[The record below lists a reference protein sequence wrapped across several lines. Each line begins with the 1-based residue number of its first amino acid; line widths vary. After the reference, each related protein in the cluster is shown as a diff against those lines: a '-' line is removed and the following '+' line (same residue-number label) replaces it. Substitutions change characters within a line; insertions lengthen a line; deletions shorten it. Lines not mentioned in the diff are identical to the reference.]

1 MPDKPPSALR
11 AILFAD
17 AAEYTR
23 HVQAQEQ
30 VTLDYMERC
39 FAVFRDLAG
48 AHGGEVLKTMG
59 DGLLVEFA
67 SASASVVYALSA
79 QDRLAALSE
88 TLPREHQIQFRIG
101 IHLGEVQH
109 RDGDVYGH
117 IVNVA
122 SRLEHLAEPGG
133 ICISQAVFDQVRQSV
148 SATYAS
154 LGRRTLKNMPQPVA
168 VYRVHRRLAAFDK
181 GAEFGSNR
189 IAVSLIERVSMSDSD
204 GNELNLKSIK
214 ARALVGY
221 LVLNKHQRETKER
234 ILALLWSN
242 EDSKDADRK
251 YKSVIRQLRQIFQ
264 TAGSDA
270 FRSNSNDVAVVLST
284 LQVDLLTLSQQLSEG
299 SVAPELV
306 EGQIS
311 PDHIM
316 GDLEYADQVFDA
328 WLKVTRHRWRDRL
341 VEQLENC
348 LDRFSSDLMS
358 CKHAAI
364 ALLAID
370 PTHEPA
376 ACTLM
381 RLYSAE
387 GKSAA
392 ALRVYQSVHDV
403 LAQDFGIEPAAETQN
418 VMQLIRSERMPSFPE
433 IHRVPADITA
443 IEGRLPVIEVRPFLS
458 NDLFGKEHLLAGFRE
473 EVISCLVKFRD
484 WVVIED
490 QADKRSDGEK
500 GVVDYRL
507 EAHISAS
514 EDDMVNLLLA
524 DAINDRVV
532 WSERYPLALPQ
543 RRGASASIAKRTAA
557 VLDIYLSA
565 ERVAGHWGHR
575 DGSLVAYDDWLRGEN
590 LLTMWQPEAE
600 AEAEL
605 LFKSAIS
612 RMPRFA
618 PAYSSLASV
627 YNVRHLVVAGF
638 RRDPALEAE
647 ALKLAQ
653 KAVQL
658 DPLETRA
665 HLTLAWSC
673 AMAGRFEQA
682 DIHYDLAF
690 DLNPNNPKTLLSCAH
705 GLAYTGR
712 VQRARELEELALGL
726 TPIVAPYQW
735 AYLAGIRFICGD
747 YPGSVAAATMGT
759 GSLVDTLAWKA
770 AALSHMGEI
779 ADARRHADEFLHT
792 ARNQWTEK
800 AVGDADIVAWIL
812 HGFPIKEAETRR
824 RLTDGLELAGLPVNL
839 MW

>member
-1 MPDKPPSALR
+1 MPDKPPSVLR

-17 AAEYTR
+17 AAEYSR

-30 VTLDYMERC
+30 MTLDYMERC
-39 FAVFRDLAG
+39 FVVFRELAG
-48 AHGGEVLKTMG
+48 EHGGEVLKTMG

-79 QDRLAALSE
+79 QDRLADLST
-88 TLPREHQIQFRIG
+88 TLPKDHQIRFRIG

-109 RDGDVYGH
+109 RGGDVYGH

-133 ICISQAVFDQVRQSV
+133 ICISQSVFEQVRQSV
-148 SATYAS
+148 SATYGS
-154 LGRRTLKNMPQPVA
+154 LGRRVLKNMTEPIV
-168 VYRVHRRLAAFDK
+168 VYRVHRGLAAFDK
-181 GAEFGSNR
+181 DVEFDSNR
-189 IAVSLIERVSMSDSD
+189 VAVSLIERVSMSDSD
-204 GNELNLKSIK
+204 GNELSLKSIK
-214 ARALVGY
+214 ARALIGY
-221 LVLNKHQRETKER
+221 LVLNKHQSETKER
-234 ILALLWSN
+234 VLALLWSN
-242 EDSKDADRK
+242 EDSKGADRN
-251 YKSVIRQLRQIFQ
+251 YKSVVRQLRHAFQ
-264 TAGSDA
+264 GAGSDA
-270 FRSNSNDVAVVLST
+270 FRANSNDVAVVLSA
-284 LQVDLLTLSQQLSEG
+284 LQVDLLTLSQQLTDG

-306 EGQIS
+306 DGRVS

-316 GDLEYADQVFDA
+316 ADLEYADQVFDA

-348 LDRFSSDLMS
+348 LDRFSSDLLA

-376 ACTLM
+376 ACALM

-392 ALRVYQSVHDV
+392 ALRVYQSVRDV

-418 VMQLIRSERMPSFPE
+418 VMRLIRSERAPSFPE
-433 IHRVPADITA
+433 VQRVPADAIS

-458 NDLFGKEHLLAGFRE
+458 NDLFRKDHLLAGFRE

-484 WVVIED
+484 WVIIED
-490 QADKRSDGEK
+490 QADKRSQEEK

-514 EDDMVNLLLA
+514 DDDMVNLVLA
-524 DAINDRVV
+524 DAISDRIV
-532 WSERYPLALPQ
+532 WSERYPLALQQ
-543 RRGASASIAKRTAA
+543 RKGASANIARKTAA

-565 ERVAGHWGHR
+565 ERVAGHWGRR
-575 DGSLVAYDDWLRGEN
+575 DDSLVAYDDWLRGEN
-590 LLTMWQPEAE
+590 LLTLWQPEAE
-600 AEAEL
+600 AEAER
-605 LFKSAIS
+605 LFRAAIS
-612 RMPRFA
+612 QMPRFA
-618 PAYSSLASV
+618 PAYSSLASI
-627 YNVRHLVVAGF
+627 YNVRHLVIAGF

-712 VQRARELEELALGL
+712 VQRAQELAELALSL
-726 TPIVAPYQW
+726 TPVIAPYQW

-747 YPGSVAAATMGT
+747 YPGSVAAAAMGT
-759 GSLVDTLAWKA
+759 GSLLDTLAWKA
-770 AALSHMGEI
+770 AALSLMGEL
-779 ADARRHADEFLHT
+779 ADARRDAAEFLLC
-792 ARNQWTEK
+792 ARSQWTDTSVE
-800 AVGDADIVAWIL
+800 DADIVAWIL
-812 HGFPIKEAETRR
+812 HGFPIKETETRQ
-824 RLTDGLELAGLPVNL
+824 RLTEGLTLAGLHVDL
-839 MW
+839 MR